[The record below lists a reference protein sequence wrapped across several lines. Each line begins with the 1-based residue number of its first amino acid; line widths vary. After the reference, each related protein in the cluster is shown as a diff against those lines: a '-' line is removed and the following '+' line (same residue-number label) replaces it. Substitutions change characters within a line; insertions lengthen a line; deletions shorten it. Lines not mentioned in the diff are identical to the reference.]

1 MVPFLDF
8 TKLIAAGLVL
18 LLNLPSVN
26 IVSEFPVPNTCDAP
40 VPPEVAT
47 AAVAHTT
54 NLPDVSNHAYSVS
67 LLPSNTKGISAL
79 ELDAL
84 ILISKGES

>member
-40 VPPEVAT
+40 VPPVVAT
-47 AAVAHTT
+47 AAVAPTT
-54 NLPDVSNHAYSVS
+54 NLPHES
-67 LLPSNTKGISAL
+67 I
-79 ELDAL
+79 L
-84 ILISKGES
+84 ILSELLVTKNIS